1 MHTHFQQ
8 QKMTDLSLEAYKHK
22 SHMLCV
28 SPGENPFCISFTPLP
43 LSDTYFANAVVTV
56 CPSMTWKIA
65 HDLSSW
71 PEIMKMMF
79 WNRQP
84 FIDISFA
91 ASVDKQGESLESRL
105 ENVKVMSNVYSKCCL
120 KWPESFGGGGS
131 KLQIT
136 SWRNG
141 FGLISAKTV
150 MSQLR
155 SLLPFL
161 KTGYF
166 IKPTENP
173 VRV

>member
-56 CPSMTWKIA
+56 CPSLTWKIA
-65 HDLSSW
+65 HDLSSR

-105 ENVKVMSNVYSKCCL
+105 ENVKWCQMCTQSAVWSDLNL
-120 KWPESFGGGGS
+120 LGGLS

-141 FGLISAKTV
+141 FGQISAKTV

>member
-1 MHTHFQQ
+1 MYKWTFTMHTHFQQ

-56 CPSMTWKIA
+56 CPSLTWKIA
-65 HDLSSW
+65 HDLSSR

-84 FIDISFA
+84 FIDISFT

-105 ENVKVMSNVYSKCCL
+105 ENVKWCQMCTQSAVWSDLNL
-120 KWPESFGGGGS
+120 LGGGEVSCKSHHDEMGS
-131 KLQIT
+131 D
-136 SWRNG
+136 
-141 FGLISAKTV
+141 
-150 MSQLR
+150 
-155 SLLPFL
+155 
-161 KTGYF
+161 
-166 IKPTENP
+166 
-173 VRV
+173 